1 MKKKS
6 IIIVVIIIA
15 LIVLLVPIPRYLNDG
30 GSVEYRALLYKIT
43 DYHQLV
49 PEGFNYIEGIGI
61 EILGI
66 EVFNNAKE
74 QTETLETTKE
84 RIKLEE
90 VNNISKEGSCFRIP
104 SF

>member
-6 IIIVVIIIA
+6 IIILVIIIV
-15 LIVLLVPIPRYLNDG
+15 LIILLIPIPRYLNDG
-30 GSVEYRALLYKIT
+30 GSVEYRALLYKVT
-43 DYHQLV
+43 DYHKLEPV
-49 PEGFNYIEGIGI
+49 GSNYIEGIGI

-74 QTETLETTKE
+74 QNETLETTRE